1 MLNAIDQSDDFGGR
15 GTGAFGQL
23 AHLVGHDGETAA
35 LFAGA
40 RSFDGCVQR
49 QQIGL
54 VGDFADQP
62 DDAAD
67 PLGALAQRIDAE
79 CGVFQPRRIA
89 LQAGCDD
96 PAALGCLRY
105 AGCRV
110 GRALGF
116 AGDDAGQRGE
126 GGPEALERAGVSRQ
140 VRQQPCVEA
149 ALGADVL
156 VGSLQLGPFA
166 FEAFDIGAQC
176 ADILAQT
183 LSLIRQSIQFRP
195 FHPAQ
200 KRHRSLAC
208 FY

>member
-1 MLNAIDQSDDFGGR
+1 VLYAIDQADDFGRR

-23 AHLVGHDGETAA
+23 AHLVGHDREAAA

-40 RSFDGCVQR
+40 RRFDRGVQR

-67 PLGALAQRIDAE
+67 PLCALAQRVDAE
-79 CGVFQPRRIA
+79 SGVLQPRRIA
-89 LQAGCDD
+89 LQARCDD
-96 PAALGCLRY
+96 PAALGRLRY

-116 AGDDAGQRGE
+116 AGDDAGQRGQ
-126 GGPEALERAGVSRQ
+126 GGPETLERAGVSRQ
-140 VRQQPCVEA
+140 IRQQPGVEA

-156 VGSLQLGPFA
+156 VGSLQFGPFA
-166 FEAFDIGAQC
+166 FETLDIRPQC
-176 ADILAQT
+176 ADLLTQT
-183 LSLIRQSIQFRP
+183 LTLIRQSIQLRP